1 MLKEDKQ
8 KIINAEKEIYLGII
22 DKIKDLDNEHFPLK
36 LDVKF
41 TYPKEVVTINK
52 EFTLAEYSGE
62 FYILSK
68 ANIDNLKKGYKIYNS
83 DNFVAWL
90 YEGVTHNKH
99 SVDLFFDKMLLV
111 KCKSIFIFGYLA
123 IGVISL
129 LLSVLFVYAYNNYAI
144 PFLSG
149 VPALTFTELS
159 SYSEDLPEGVIS
171 VCAVWLM
178 ALILYWGVIGVLLLG
193 VFNAF
198 IIKRLFR
205 NKMSYQ
211 GLRLS
216 DITFFDNS
224 ISEKFRGSKTT

>member
-1 MLKEDKQ
+1 MSKEDKQ

-41 TYPKEVVTINK
+41 TYPKEIATINK
-52 EFTLAEYSGE
+52 EFSLAEYSGE

-68 ANIDNLKKGYKIYNS
+68 ADIDNLRKGYKIYNS
-83 DNFVAWL
+83 DNFVDWL

-99 SVDLFFDKMLLV
+99 SVGLFFDKMLLV
-111 KCKSIFIFGYLA
+111 KCKSIFRFGYFA

-129 LLSVLFVYAYNNYAI
+129 LLSVLFVYAYNNYFISFA
-144 PFLSG
+144 SG
-149 VPALTFTELS
+149 VPAITFKELS
-159 SYSEDLPEGVIS
+159 SYSEDIPEGVIS
-171 VCAVWLM
+171 VYAVWLM
-178 ALILYWGVIGVLLLG
+178 VLVLYWGEIGILSLM

-205 NKMSYQ
+205 KKMSYK
-211 GLRLS
+211 GLRLT
-216 DITFFDNS
+216 DIIFFENS
-224 ISEKFRGSKTT
+224 ISEKFRESKTT